1 MRRLVAFVALVL
13 VALGLELSTQTI
25 TLTISRMSAG
35 IQAVFAGVDF
45 FLPKSRFI
53 IGLVFVVGGLVLAVL
68 LLWAGRARKSV
79 GIVGSSCPNC
89 GSRTR
94 RVRRKRSQRL
104 LSLLVG
110 QRIARRKCETC
121 GWIGLALRD

>member
-1 MRRLVAFVALVL
+1 MRRLLGFVAFVL

-35 IQAVFAGVDF
+35 IQAVLGGVDF
-45 FLPKSRFI
+45 FLPKSRFV
-53 IGLVFVVGGLVLAVL
+53 IGLVFVVAGLVLAVL
-68 LLWAGRARKSV
+68 LLWAGRARRSV
-79 GIVGSSCPNC
+79 GTVGSACPSC
-89 GSRTR
+89 GGRTR
-94 RVRRKRSQRL
+94 RVRRTQSQRL
-104 LSLLVG
+104 LSVLVG

>member
-1 MRRLVAFVALVL
+1 MRRLLAFVALVL
-13 VALGLELSTQTI
+13 LALGLELSTQTI

-35 IQAVFAGVDF
+35 IQALLAGVDF
-45 FLPKSRFI
+45 FLPKGRFV
-53 IGLVFVVGGLVLAVL
+53 IGLVFVAGGLALAVL
-68 LLWAGRARKSV
+68 LVWAGRARHSV
-79 GIVGSSCPNC
+79 GTVGSSCPNC
-89 GSRTR
+89 GNRTR
-94 RVRRKRSQRL
+94 RVRRTQAQRL